1 MFNERE
7 ALRLRLEQLNN
18 AEIQIIREL
27 QSERKDIYS
36 RLRELDRQKVSSSH
50 HKKTLLELVDETV
63 NLLKKID
70 RVVDER
76 INSSRCLTKKIKK
89 QVILVIVRKMERLAT

>member
-18 AEIQIIREL
+18 AEIQAIREL
-27 QSERKDIYS
+27 QNERKDIYS

-63 NLLKKID
+63 NLLKK
-70 RVVDER
+70 
-76 INSSRCLTKKIKK
+76 
-89 QVILVIVRKMERLAT
+89 

>member
-36 RLRELDRQKVSSSH
+36 RLRELDRQKFSSSH

-63 NLLKKID
+63 NLLKK
-70 RVVDER
+70 
-76 INSSRCLTKKIKK
+76 
-89 QVILVIVRKMERLAT
+89 

>member
-18 AEIQIIREL
+18 AEIQAIREL
-27 QSERKDIYS
+27 QNERKDIYS

-50 HKKTLLELVDETV
+50 HKKNFIT
-63 NLLKKID
+63 I
-70 RVVDER
+70 
-76 INSSRCLTKKIKK
+76 SR
-89 QVILVIVRKMERLAT
+89 

>member
-63 NLLKKID
+63 NLLKK
-70 RVVDER
+70 
-76 INSSRCLTKKIKK
+76 
-89 QVILVIVRKMERLAT
+89 

>member
-36 RLRELDRQKVSSSH
+36 RSWELDRQKVSSSH

-63 NLLKKID
+63 NLLKK
-70 RVVDER
+70 
-76 INSSRCLTKKIKK
+76 
-89 QVILVIVRKMERLAT
+89 

>member
-50 HKKTLLELVDETV
+50 HKKTLFF
-63 NLLKKID
+63 LL
-70 RVVDER
+70 RP
-76 INSSRCLTKKIKK
+76 LP
-89 QVILVIVRKMERLAT
+89 LHPAH